1 MDAIRTYRR
10 ILKRKKVLGTITVA
24 PVAKEILE
32 IIVIVT
38 FFSKEGIMSLSFGS
52 QMPRKR

>member
-52 QMPRKR
+52 QRPRKR